1 MEYTFPD
8 DDNDAK
14 DIIPAGPTSTSSRP
28 PPPATAGQRKRI
40 TTQQS
45 SDQNLITATNLEEDL
60 V

>member
-8 DDNDAK
+8 DDNDTK
-14 DIIPAGPTSTSSRP
+14 DIVPAGPANTSRP
-28 PPPATAGQRKRI
+28 PPPATAGQRKRL

-45 SDQNLITATNLEEDL
+45 NDQNLITASNLEEDL